1 MLYQHSHFRVFVY
14 FFLVCFGAANLTRG
28 SVHPRCFDTL
38 VFSCPLNI
46 FIKLL
51 TLNLMIFLP

>member
-1 MLYQHSHFRVFVY
+1 MLGKYS
-14 FFLVCFGAANLTRG
+14 
-28 SVHPRCFDTL
+28 DTL
-38 VFSCPLNI
+38 VFSSPLNL